1 MWLTRLALRNPILIL
16 MMSLMVLALGA
27 LSTTRLSVDLFPN
40 IDIPVIR
47 VATFY
52 AGAGPEDIEKSI
64 TQPIERAVASS
75 PGVDRVES
83 TSKQGAS
90 IVSVWFNY
98 GVNLDTAQFEVQ
110 QRVSQ
115 IQSTLPPGIQN
126 PYILKFDVTNIPIV
140 QVVIRGEGLDEKQL
154 YDLTYNVIQPQLER
168 LPGMASASV
177 SGGKQREIEVK
188 VDRDQL
194 RARGL
199 GILDVVNAVKNANLL
214 LPSGNLRAGD
224 QDYNVFTNT
233 QVDTVRQLEGVVV
246 RQGTMTTAGTMG
258 QSTSSVRVGDLA
270 SVVDGTADQANVVRV
285 NGTRGVYLRVFK
297 QPGANTIAAVDA
309 VRAAIPNLRGV
320 PPNVK
325 VDISFDQS
333 TYIRSA
339 VSALEHEAVQGGL
352 LAIAVILVFLVS
364 FRATGIVAVAIPM
377 SIVATFI
384 LLYFFGQT
392 LNVFTLGGLALGVGR
407 LVDDSI
413 VELENIHR
421 HLQFTENRRKAVLDA
436 AQEVAMP
443 ILVSTITTVI
453 VFFPVLFLAGVAKN
467 LFLPLAMTIT
477 FALVMSFFVSRTVT
491 PLLCLSWLRGG
502 HGSERGLTARI
513 TRVLDWIDASYA
525 SALGGV
531 LRHRGIVIG
540 AILAVFVASLG
551 LLRFIGTEF
560 FPDSDERQFSVIY
573 KTPIGTRVERTELV
587 AQRIEDITKRELTD
601 GTNVRFTTMLS
612 DSGLPGGRTAL
623 FTTNTGPHAGN
634 MQVNLV
640 PKDERPYSDLQ
651 ATERIRNALKNELPG
666 VSVFYFTGG
675 IVKRILNFG
684 APAPID
690 VEILGYDLDQA
701 AAYAKAVA
709 AKLRDVRDAKGQAL
723 LTDVQISREE
733 NYPELDVVVDREKA
747 GVLGVSE
754 QQIAQSVLTSL
765 VGNTQFSPIPFADP
779 ATGNAYFINVK
790 LDDAFRSNVSDL
802 SNIFLKTP
810 AGQAMPLANL
820 AHVERSSGPVQITR
834 KYLQRIID
842 VTANVAPGKDLGA
855 ASDAAQQAV
864 DSVTAPD
871 GFTVQLGGQTIAQ
884 KQAFQGLGLAVL
896 MALALVYMVLASQ
909 FKSLLDPLVIMFS
922 VPLGVSGVFATLAA
936 TKTTLSVNSAMG
948 LIMMVGIVVSNG
960 VLLVD
965 FANVLRRRGIPL
977 GEATVQ
983 AAKTRLRPILMTT
996 IATVAGLI
1004 PMALGIG
1011 EGSETNLPLARSVI
1025 GGLTVS
1031 TFFTL
1036 FLIPSLYTLVDR
1048 FKKKKPDEEDDEEAS
1063 GGGPTPRTTETAHA

>member
-1 MWLTRLALRNPILIL
+1 MWLTRLALRNPVFIL

-64 TQPIERAVASS
+64 TQPIERAVASAA
-75 PGVDRVES
+75 GVDRVES

-98 GVNLDTAQFEVQ
+98 GVDLDTAQFDVQ
-110 QRVSQ
+110 QRVAQ
-115 IQSTLPPGIQN
+115 IQSALPPGIQS

-168 LPGMASASV
+168 LPGIASATV

-199 GILDVVNAVKNANLL
+199 GILDVVEAVKDANLL

-224 QDYNVFTNT
+224 SDYNVFTNT
-233 QVDTVRQLEGVVV
+233 QVATVRALESVVV
-246 RQGTMTTAGTMG
+246 RQGAATTADTMG
-258 QSTSSVRVGDLA
+258 QSTSAVRVGDLA
-270 SVVDGTADQANVVRV
+270 AIVDGTADQSNVVRV
-285 NGTRGVYLRVFK
+285 NGTRGVYLRVMK
-297 QPGANTIAAVDA
+297 QPGANTISAVDA
-309 VRAAIPNLRGV
+309 VRAALPNLRGI

-325 VDISFDQS
+325 LEISFDQS

-352 LAIAVILVFLVS
+352 LAVAVILVFLVS

-377 SIVATFI
+377 SIIATFI
-384 LLYFFGQT
+384 LLYFFHQT

-421 HLQFTENRRKAVLDA
+421 HLQLTTNRRKAVLDA

-467 LFLPLAMTIT
+467 LFVPLALTIT
-477 FALVMSFFVSRTVT
+477 SALVMSFFVSRTVT
-491 PLLCLSWLRGG
+491 PLLCLSWLR
-502 HGSERGLTARI
+502 STDSARGISGAVTRALAWVDHAYARALTKA
-513 TRVLDWIDASYA
+513 
-525 SALGGV
+525 
-531 LRHRGIVIG
+531 LRHRGFVIG
-540 AILAVFVASLG
+540 GILAVFVASLG
-551 LLRFIGTEF
+551 LLTVIGTEF
-560 FPDSDERQFSVIY
+560 FPSSDERQFTVIF

-587 AQRIEDITKRELTD
+587 AKRIEDIVTRELTD
-601 GTNVRFTTMLS
+601 GASVRFTTILS
-612 DSGLPGGRTAL
+612 DSGLPVGRTAL
-623 FTTNTGPHAGN
+623 FTSNTGPHAGN
-634 MQVNLV
+634 VQVNLV
-640 PKDERPYSDLQ
+640 PKDDRPYSDRQ
-651 ATERIRNALKNELPG
+651 ATERVRAALKDELPG
-666 VSVFYFTGG
+666 VGVYYFTGG

-690 VEILGYDLDQA
+690 VEILGYDPDQA
-701 AAYAKAVA
+701 ASYAKTVA
-709 AKLRDVRDAKGQAL
+709 SKLSGARDAKGRPML
-723 LTDVQISREE
+723 IGVQISREE
-733 NYPELDVVVDREKA
+733 NYPELDVVVDRLKA
-747 GVLGVSE
+747 GVVGISE
-754 QQIAQSVLTSL
+754 RQVAETVLASL
-765 VGNTQFSPIPFADP
+765 VGNTQFSPIPYADP
-779 ATGNAYFINVK
+779 ATGNSYFVNVK
-790 LDDAFRSNVSDL
+790 LADAFRGNVSDL
-802 SNIFLKTP
+802 SNIFIKTP
-810 AGQAMPLANL
+810 AGQTIPLANL
-820 AHVERSSGPVQITR
+820 ARIERSSGPVQITR

-842 VTANVAPGKDLGA
+842 VTANVAPDVDLGA
-855 ASDAAQQAV
+855 ASEAAQRSLDEV
-864 DSVTAPD
+864 PAPD
-871 GFTVQLGGQTIAQ
+871 GFTATLGGQTLAQ
-884 KQAFQGLGLAVL
+884 KQAFQGLGLAAV

-922 VPLGVSGVFATLAA
+922 VPLGVSGVFAMLAA

-948 LIMMVGIVVSNG
+948 IIMMVGIVVSNG

-965 FANVLRRRGIPL
+965 FANVLRRRGTPL
-977 GEATVQ
+977 MEATVE

-996 IATVAGLI
+996 IATVAGLV
-1004 PMALGIG
+1004 PMALGLG

-1036 FLIPSLYTLVDR
+1036 FLIPSLYTLFDR
-1048 FKKKKPDEEDDEEAS
+1048 FKKKKPHEEDDDAPAEA
-1063 GGGPTPRTTETAHA
+1063 AHA